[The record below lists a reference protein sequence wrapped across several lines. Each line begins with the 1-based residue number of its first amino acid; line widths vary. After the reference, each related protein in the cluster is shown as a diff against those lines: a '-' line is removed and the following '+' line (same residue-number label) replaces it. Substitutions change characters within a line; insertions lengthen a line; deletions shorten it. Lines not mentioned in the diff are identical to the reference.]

1 MGIDSEHATAHCRP
15 QLRPQRESFTA
26 LSVDSVKATAQ
37 RLETILFDELPEWC
51 QDNPAV
57 KSGYRR
63 ISNSTAACFKSLVS
77 LHNETVNIHT
87 HLVSAIAL
95 AFFLIF
101 VQAKIQQYYP
111 HAPVLDRVVIGV
123 NVFAAM
129 VTFTLS
135 AFYHTLICH
144 SMNMSSLWLR
154 IDYVGI
160 LTLIVGSFFSGIYV
174 GFYCMPTLRTLYWTM
189 IVSLSVGTATLVL
202 HPSLQTFNY
211 RSLKAYA
218 FTATALTGLAPI
230 GHGLYLYGW
239 NEMWTRSGM
248 PYYFLE
254 GIFYALG
261 VFFFIS
267 RVPESV
273 WPISFDIWLSSHQ
286 LFHILVVVAA
296 ATHLYGVWQ
305 AFTWNYSNPGACQA

>member
-1 MGIDSEHATAHCRP
+1 MNSDLIDVHAPRRP
-15 QLRPQRESFTA
+15 QLSSRREASTYSIDKVRA
-26 LSVDSVKATAQ
+26 AAQ

-57 KSGYRR
+57 KSGYRQ
-63 ISNSTAACFKSLVS
+63 ISNSTAACFKSLTS

-87 HLVSAIAL
+87 HLVPAIAL
-95 AFFLIF
+95 AFFQVF
-101 VQAKIQQYYP
+101 VQAKIQQYFP
-111 HAPVLDRVVIGV
+111 QAPLLDRVVIGV
-123 NVFAAM
+123 NVLAAM

-144 SMNMSSLWLR
+144 SMHVSLLWLR

-160 LTLIVGSFFSGIYV
+160 LTLIVGSFFSGIHV

-189 IVSLSVGTATLVL
+189 IITLSVGTATLVL
-202 HPSLQTFNY
+202 HPSFQAFKY
-211 RSLKAYA
+211 RALKAYA
-218 FTATALTGLAPI
+218 FTATALTGFAPI

-239 NEMWTRSGM
+239 DAMWTRSGM

-254 GIFYALG
+254 GVFYALG
-261 VFFFIS
+261 VFFFVS

-305 AFTWNYSNPGACQA
+305 AFAWNYSNPGACRA